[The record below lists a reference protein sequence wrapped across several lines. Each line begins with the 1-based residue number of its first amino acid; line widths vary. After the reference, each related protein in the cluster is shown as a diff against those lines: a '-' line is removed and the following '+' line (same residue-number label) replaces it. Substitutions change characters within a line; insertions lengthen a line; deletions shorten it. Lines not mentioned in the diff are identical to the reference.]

1 MCTNTHKGINI
12 LKIPLPF
19 NKKNINECSNKILSN
34 DNIIRFKLIT
44 INYEDTSENVI
55 LPIKDEMYSNNFI
68 LEEQSKEKHYI
79 TRNYILLLG
88 KEIYL
93 YDLIE
98 LNLLYQCQPVT
109 TLHQS
114 SSHILYTSLVSYNS
128 YLIIGSSVG
137 HLILCQVKNNKI
149 EIIKIIIYI
158 NTSIID
164 IDVNNT
170 GIIAVAYDD
179 GQIYTYKVDNNSL
192 IQLSGFS
199 NESDNAII
207 TQLKIGEYI
216 LASYSSG
223 QIRLFSYNDIEITL
237 QCEIDLGYSEIK
249 GIDYWNS
256 QNMFTVI
263 VHDIVYIWKIINK
276 EIKTKSFIIP
286 KLEITS
292 SDQNKYAINENSS
305 DNLKI
310 KTAEN
315 NEPNTTTN
323 KEVNQYKNIEL
334 TNNNDIDS
342 LTIKLKWNFQMEN
355 KYLTGVKFLKHLNCE
370 IYNTDDLHNFKYI
383 AVVAYDYPEIDIYSI
398 SYKIT

>member
-1 MCTNTHKGINI
+1 
-12 LKIPLPF
+12 
-19 NKKNINECSNKILSN
+19 
-34 DNIIRFKLIT
+34 
-44 INYEDTSENVI
+44 
-55 LPIKDEMYSNNFI
+55 MYSNNFI

-256 QNMFTVI
+256 QNMVF
-263 VHDIVYIWKIINK
+263 Y
-276 EIKTKSFIIP
+276 
-286 KLEITS
+286 
-292 SDQNKYAINENSS
+292 SDRRRYC
-305 DNLKI
+305 LYM
-310 KTAEN
+310 EN
-315 NEPNTTTN
+315 N
-323 KEVNQYKNIEL
+323 K
-334 TNNNDIDS
+334 
-342 LTIKLKWNFQMEN
+342 
-355 KYLTGVKFLKHLNCE
+355 
-370 IYNTDDLHNFKYI
+370 
-383 AVVAYDYPEIDIYSI
+383 
-398 SYKIT
+398 